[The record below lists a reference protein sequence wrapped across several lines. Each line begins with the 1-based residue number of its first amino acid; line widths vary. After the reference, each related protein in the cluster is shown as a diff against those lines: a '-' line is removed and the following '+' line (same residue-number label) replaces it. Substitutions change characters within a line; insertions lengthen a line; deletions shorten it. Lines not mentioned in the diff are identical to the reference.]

1 MGKESLWSG
10 RWLGLRACP
19 AGNGWGLLVL
29 PSPTAAWV
37 HPGREV
43 AVNVLWKKLRMSE
56 SEAGIRKGTDGE
68 GKAAVIWHWTSKKGL
83 FKAGL
88 VWLQVRAEL
97 DQQLFLPLSVRG

>member
-1 MGKESLWSG
+1 
-10 RWLGLRACP
+10 
-19 AGNGWGLLVL
+19 
-29 PSPTAAWV
+29 
-37 HPGREV
+37 
-43 AVNVLWKKLRMSE
+43 MSE